1 MSTKVNS
8 LGFTIIEV
16 IIVLATTSALA
27 MAIIA
32 YSQISIT
39 NQRYNDSVN
48 SLRDFLQAKYDQLDS
63 LSIGESVRSDYC
75 GSGIDDSYKD
85 RGRTGCFVIGF
96 LIRALED
103 EGDTVFTVDRILVR
117 ENKLNETLAADP
129 SINDSDLYV
138 KSDVLLSIEGFEQE
152 KYALAWDASVKRPLQ
167 SDLAQTSIAI
177 IKSPINGS
185 VKTYSL
191 PSAIAADSTN
201 GFDFSSLVTDA
212 NLVNTTELCVHP
224 KGISFDNIRAVVI
237 RPNASNSTGVE
248 IAPLDQ
254 AVNGV
259 NPVKC

>member
-63 LSIGESVRSDYC
+63 LSIGESLRSDDDYC
-75 GSGIDDSYKD
+75 GKD

-117 ENKLNETLAADP
+117 ENKLNETLAANP

-191 PSAIAADSTN
+191 PSAIATDSTN

-237 RPNASNSTGVE
+237 RPNTSNSTGVE